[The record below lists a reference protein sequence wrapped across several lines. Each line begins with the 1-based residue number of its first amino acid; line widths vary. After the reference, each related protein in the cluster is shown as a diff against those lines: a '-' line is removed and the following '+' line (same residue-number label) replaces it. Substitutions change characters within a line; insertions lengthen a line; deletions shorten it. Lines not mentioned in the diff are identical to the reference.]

1 MLSRGHP
8 SIPGGGA
15 GLGGAVHRSRRAKPE
30 LFAGRV
36 IAARTP
42 DERSGADGCSDE
54 GRATVV
60 VSARRLSAHEEEH
73 AEKVE
78 AARRAMV
85 DGASVVSRRA
95 ASIVMLRREK
105 CDATRGSV

>member
-1 MLSRGHP
+1 M
-8 SIPGGGA
+8 
-15 GLGGAVHRSRRAKPE
+15 GGAVHRSRRAKPE
-30 LFAGRV
+30 LFAGRGV
-36 IAARTP
+36 IAVRAP

-85 DGASVVSRRA
+85 DGASVVRRRA
-95 ASIVMLRREK
+95 ASIVMMRREI
-105 CDATRGSV
+105 CDAAAL

>member
-1 MLSRGHP
+1 M
-8 SIPGGGA
+8 GGD
-15 GLGGAVHRSRRAKPE
+15 VHRSRRARPE

-54 GRATVV
+54 GRATAV

-85 DGASVVSRRA
+85 DGASVVRRRA
-95 ASIVMLRREK
+95 ASIVMLRRENA
-105 CDATRGSV
+105 DADAH